1 MLAKA
6 CFGRIKLPQ
15 GDIKFTYYRKQGFS
29 PGLLHRLNLNRIG
42 ISHLTVNLATS

>member
-29 PGLLHRLNLNRIG
+29 PGLLHGFNLNCIG
-42 ISHLTVNLATS
+42 IAGLTVNLTTG